1 MTAMR
6 EEPLKDKAL
15 EGRLKD
21 YLTTQEK
28 SQQTKGAL
36 RPDKALQQLK
46 IFKSHYLKF
55 KEERDNVGKAKE
67 ALKLK
72 VARRQHCANHKHV
85 KKLITSFQKGNKL
98 IDNKLVEAKAAGYR
112 GAEMGKH
119 RTQLEEQLWANLQRT
134 PSQGGQYRPGEDAPP
149 CGHPGPQAGLQ
160 GRHRHQGHRQ
170 DRHQVVR
177 QGQEDFLWHDQGSCH
192 AEGSQA
198 QY

>member
-134 PSQGGQYRPGEDAPP
+134 PSQGALPGRAIPTRRRCTPLWSSRPTGRPARMPP
-149 CGHPGPQAGLQ
+149 SPRTPARPASSGTPRSRRFPLA
-160 GRHRHQGHRQ
+160 
-170 DRHQVVR
+170 
-177 QGQEDFLWHDQGSCH
+177 
-192 AEGSQA
+192 
-198 QY
+198 